1 MHMLTL
7 IFWPTYIK
15 FLLIIILFVNL
26 LMCTYV
32 IFIQDSIFFVTYF
45 NTKFSKKFINNEKTL
60 NRSFLNYLNK
70 FLFSHKLFIITFKN
84 MF

>member
-1 MHMLTL
+1 MLNL
-7 IFWPTYIK
+7 IFWPVYLK
-15 FLLIIILFVNL
+15 FLLVIVLFVSL
-26 LMCTYV
+26 LMCSYV

-45 NTKFSKKFINNEKTL
+45 NVKFSKKFINAETTL

-70 FLFSHKLFIITFKN
+70 FLFSKLLIINIFKK

>member
-1 MHMLTL
+1 MLKL
-7 IFWPTYIK
+7 IFWPIYLK
-15 FLLIIILFVNL
+15 FLLIIILFISL
-26 LMCTYV
+26 LMCSYV

-45 NTKFSKKFINNEKTL
+45 NIKFSKKFINNEQTL

-70 FLFSHKLFIITFKN
+70 FLFSNFKKIDIFKK